1 MAHFSKIDENNKVV
15 QVVVVSNEI
24 TTPDG
29 VNESEQLG
37 IDFLVSL
44 YSSGT
49 FKQTS
54 YNNNIR
60 KNYAG
65 IGYTYDE
72 NRDSFIEPQP
82 YPSWTLV
89 EDTCQWTSPVVKP
102 DDGKNYE
109 WDEDTTNWTEIEMP
123 L

>member
-37 IDFLVSL
+37 IDFL
-44 YSSGT
+44 YSQYGGGVW
-49 FKQTS
+49 KQTS

-60 KNYAG
+60 KRFTG
-65 IGYTYDE
+65 IGYDYNEGD
-72 NRDSFIEPQP
+72 DVFISPKP
-82 YPSWTLV
+82 YPSWSL
-89 EDTCQWTSPVVKP
+89 DASHDWQPPIPKP
-102 DDGKNYE
+102 EGDYFWKESNQSWAVAE
-109 WDEDTTNWTEIEMP
+109 
-123 L
+123 